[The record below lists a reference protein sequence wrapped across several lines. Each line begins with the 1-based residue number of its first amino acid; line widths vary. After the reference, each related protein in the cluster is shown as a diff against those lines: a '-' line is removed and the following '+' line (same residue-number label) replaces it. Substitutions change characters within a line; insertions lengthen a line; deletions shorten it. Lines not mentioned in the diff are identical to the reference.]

1 MVFYYGLIIFFVFLC
16 RRLYVMKT
24 KSMQINFEGQ
34 EHQIDANTLI
44 NVLIHYQT
52 IITEANK
59 ELGGGSKNIELK
71 VNAFEKGSFIV
82 DVSVI
87 ESLLKQVFSG
97 DSMSYLS
104 NLCGVVGGVYAAYKI
119 LKGKPAQTE
128 DEKNAISI
136 KGDNNTTII
145 NPTIINVYNQ
155 RVVREAI
162 SKSIETSDSD
172 ANVEGLSVNCE
183 NTPPVI
189 FKKKEFKEY
198 IYTDF
203 DTEVSMP
210 DEQIEVVDTILTII
224 GLNFEAGSRWQFLFN
239 GFKIQMIVK
248 DDALMQKIDEGE
260 RFGKG
265 DAIRVKMK
273 IVKRYNPQYKA
284 YENKSYKIIEF
295 IEHILAPSQRKLF

>member
-1 MVFYYGLIIFFVFLC
+1 
-16 RRLYVMKT
+16 MK
-24 KSMQINFEGQ
+24 KRSMQIKFEGQ

-52 IITEANK
+52 IITESNK
-59 ELGGGSKNIELK
+59 ELGGGTKNIELK
-71 VNAFEKGSFIV
+71 VNAFEKGSFVV

-87 ESLLKQVFSG
+87 ESLFKQVFSG

-104 NLCGVVGGVYAAYKI
+104 NLCGVVGGVFAAYKI
-119 LKGKPAQTE
+119 LKGKPAKTE
-128 DEKNAISI
+128 DEKSAISI

-172 ANVEGLSVNCE
+172 ANVEGLSINCKDV
-183 NTPPVI
+183 PPVT
-189 FKKKEFKEY
+189 FKKQEYKEY

-203 DTEVSMP
+203 ENESSMP
-210 DEQIEVVDTILTII
+210 DEQIEIVDTILTII
-224 GLNFEAGSRWQFLFN
+224 GLNFEAGSRWQFMFN

-265 DAIRVKMK
+265 DAVRVKLK

-284 YENKSYKIIEF
+284 YENKSYKIVEF
-295 IEHILAPSQRKLF
+295 LEHILAPSQRSLF

>member
-1 MVFYYGLIIFFVFLC
+1 
-16 RRLYVMKT
+16 
-24 KSMQINFEGQ
+24 MQIKFEGQ

-52 IITEANK
+52 IITESNK
-59 ELGGGSKNIELK
+59 ELGGGTKNIELK
-71 VNAFEKGSFIV
+71 VNAFEKGSFVV

-87 ESLLKQVFSG
+87 ESLFKQVFSG

-104 NLCGVVGGVYAAYKI
+104 NLCGVVGRVFAAYKI
-119 LKGKPAQTE
+119 LKGKPAKTE
-128 DEKNAISI
+128 DEKSEISI
-136 KGDNNTTII
+136 KGDSNTTII
-145 NPTIINVYNQ
+145 NSTIINVYNQ

-172 ANVEGLSVNCE
+172 VNVEGLSINCKDV
-183 NTPPVI
+183 PPVT
-189 FKKKEFKEY
+189 FKKQEFKEY

-203 DTEVSMP
+203 ENESSMP
-210 DEQIEVVDTILTII
+210 DEQIEIVDTVLTII
-224 GLNFEAGSRWQFLFN
+224 GLNFEAGSRWQFMFN

-265 DAIRVKMK
+265 DAVRVKLK

-284 YENKSYKIIEF
+284 YENKSYKIVEF
-295 IEHILAPSQRKLF
+295 LEHILAPSQRSLF

>member
-1 MVFYYGLIIFFVFLC
+1 
-16 RRLYVMKT
+16 
-24 KSMQINFEGQ
+24 MQIKFEGQ

-52 IITEANK
+52 IITESNK
-59 ELGGGSKNIELK
+59 ELGGGTKNIELK
-71 VNAFEKGSFIV
+71 VNAFEKGSFVV

-87 ESLLKQVFSG
+87 ESLFKQVFSG

-104 NLCGVVGGVYAAYKI
+104 NLCGVVGGVFAAYKI
-119 LKGKPAQTE
+119 LKGKPAKTE
-128 DEKNAISI
+128 DEKSEISI
-136 KGDNNTTII
+136 KGDSNTTII
-145 NPTIINVYNQ
+145 NSTIINVYNQ

-172 ANVEGLSVNCE
+172 VNVEGLSINCKDV
-183 NTPPVI
+183 PPVT
-189 FKKKEFKEY
+189 FKKQEFKEY

-203 DTEVSMP
+203 ENESSMP
-210 DEQIEVVDTILTII
+210 DEQIEIVDTVLTII
-224 GLNFEAGSRWQFLFN
+224 GLNFEAGSRWQFMFN

-265 DAIRVKMK
+265 DAVRVKLK

-284 YENKSYKIIEF
+284 YENKSYKIVEF
-295 IEHILAPSQRKLF
+295 LEHILAPSQRSLF

>member
-1 MVFYYGLIIFFVFLC
+1 
-16 RRLYVMKT
+16 
-24 KSMQINFEGQ
+24 MQIKFEGQ

-59 ELGGGSKNIELK
+59 ELGGGAKHIELK
-71 VNAFEKGSFIV
+71 VNAFEKGSFVV

-97 DSMSYLS
+97 DSMSYLA
-104 NLCGVVGGVYAAYKI
+104 NLCSVVGAVYAAYKL
-119 LKGKPAQTE
+119 LKGKPAKTE
-128 DEKNAISI
+128 EEKDAISI

-172 ANVEGLSVNCE
+172 VNVEGLCINCE
-183 NTPPVI
+183 DTHPVV
-189 FKKKEFKEY
+189 FKKQEFKEY

-203 DTEVSMP
+203 ESESSMP
-210 DEQIEVVDTILTII
+210 DEQIEIVDTILTII
-224 GLNFEAGSRWQFLFN
+224 GLNFEAGSRWQFMFN

-265 DAIRVKMK
+265 DAVRVKLR
-273 IVKRYNPQYKA
+273 IIKRYNPQYKA
-284 YENKSYKIIEF
+284 YENKSYKIVEF
-295 IEHILAPSQRKLF
+295 LEHILAPSQRSLF